1 MNQIIIKKLA
11 SDCFYLSFFMVKI
24 CQTAVPKNCDN
35 LVNNF
40 MILCKNTV
48 MMGDGDC
55 LSGVHTLFYKK

>member
-1 MNQIIIKKLA
+1 MNQISSKNWQVIVFT
-11 SDCFYLSFFMVKI
+11 CHFFMVKI

-48 MMGDGDC
+48 MMGDGD
-55 LSGVHTLFYKK
+55 